1 MEKDGPN
8 QIMTAGV
15 SSAHLES
22 ELENLCREIDLV
34 DVKMMELQET
44 KRSLAR
50 RRDEL
55 SVEIQAR
62 KKRRENRDR
71 ESVCVCIIEGVV
83 AR

>member
-1 MEKDGPN
+1 MEEDGSN
-8 QIMTAGV
+8 KRMTAGV

-34 DVKMMELQET
+34 DVKLMELQET
-44 KRSLAR
+44 KQSLTR

-62 KKRRENRDR
+62 RKRRE
-71 ESVCVCIIEGVV
+71 
-83 AR
+83 